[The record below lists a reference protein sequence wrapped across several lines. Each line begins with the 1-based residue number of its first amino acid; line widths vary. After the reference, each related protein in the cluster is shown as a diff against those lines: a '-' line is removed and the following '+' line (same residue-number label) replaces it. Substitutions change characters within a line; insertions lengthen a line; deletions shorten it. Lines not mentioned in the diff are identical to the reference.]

1 MLLTSPLFQES
12 SVALFLLAIIFSAW
26 YGGFRA
32 GLLSTFAS
40 LLLADYFFFPPLLS
54 LGPANRNDVLRLVLM
69 TAVGA
74 CCSALSGQARRATR
88 RAESILSGVGDQH
101 IQFDREWRYVYAN
114 DAAVSAMGR
123 SREQILGRTLWETYP
138 DIIGTDLDRQ
148 FRRAM
153 NEGVPVACDFY
164 YATTD
169 TWWSNRFFPA
179 PEGLAVFAT
188 DITER
193 KRTEEKLREYEK
205 VVEGLDEMIVVVDQE
220 YRYLLAN
227 RAFLNYRQLPR
238 EEVVGHSIPE
248 LLSPEIFNNL
258 IKQNLDECFR
268 GKVVKYELSHSYPK
282 LGKRDLLASYFPIE
296 GRDGVDRAVC
306 ILKDITEQKRADELL
321 RQSERQLA
329 NAQHLAHLGSW
340 SWELKSN
347 TLTWSDELYR
357 IFGVQ
362 PNEFTP
368 SFEGF
373 LGRLHLEDRDSIA
386 QSIKDCLTNREPFS
400 HNERILLTNG
410 EVRVLLS
417 SGSVV
422 CDEQGQ
428 PLRML
433 GICQDITEQHR
444 AAEALRKAEQKYRD
458 IFENAGEGIF
468 QTTPEGRYI
477 SANPALARMH
487 GFATPEEF
495 VNQRK
500 DITRDVYV
508 DPPRREE
515 FKRLL
520 ETHGVVRGFE
530 HQIYR
535 KDGTRIW
542 VSVNARAVRDAEGKT
557 RYYEGTA
564 EDITERKV
572 AEAKLRQSERQ
583 LAEAQRLTHLG
594 SWTRDLAT
602 GEAVLSDEL
611 FRLFGV
617 EPQQAGM
624 THEAFLD
631 LVHPEDRARAQNAV
645 MEAIRTRQ
653 SDDFEYRVVR
663 PDGAERILHER
674 ITVTVDEQTGTARL
688 FGTTQDITERK
699 RREIELRESEERF
712 SKAFHSSPAP
722 LIITGLADGRFLH
735 ANNSFLRAFGYERDE
750 VIGKTVDDLNL
761 YVAHQDRKKL
771 IEEMRTRGALRG
783 YDCRA
788 RTKSGQILDLL
799 VSVEPV
805 KLNGSEC
812 ILSTAY
818 DITERK
824 NVEEALRE
832 SEERYRELF
841 ENAKDALY
849 VHDLSGRYTSF
860 NRAAEQLSGFSRDEI
875 LGKHFSNF
883 ISPAHLRY
891 TRENLCRK
899 LDHKGETT
907 YEVDL
912 VTKDRKR
919 VPIEISSRL
928 IYENGIAIGVQGVAR
943 DITER
948 KRAEE
953 TYARFALI
961 VESSDDAIIGK
972 NLDGTILSW
981 NPGAEKIYGYS
992 AREVIGC
999 HISILVPP
1007 DRKNEVP
1014 HILESIRKGESISHH
1029 ESVRRRKD
1037 GKLINVSLTI
1047 SPIRDAQNKIVGAST
1062 IARDV
1067 TERKQAEQALQ
1078 SFSRRLIEAQ
1088 EAERQNIARELHD
1101 EIGQVLTAV
1110 RINLLSLGRSA
1121 PSDLTLPIDDSLA
1134 IVDEALDR
1142 VRELSLNLRP
1152 PVLDNL
1158 GLGSALRWYV
1168 DRYARRSGIVADLQ
1182 TDLDGRRLRVDLETA
1197 CFRITQEALT
1207 NIARHAEATH
1217 VLVCL
1222 KCTNGNL
1229 DLKIIDNGVGF
1240 DVGDL
1245 IKDSHSALG
1254 LRGMEERAVA
1264 ARGHLKIDSAP
1275 ARGTEVRASFP
1286 LKDGA

>member
-1 MLLTSPLFQES
+1 MERKEHSLVSRYLVALLAPGLVAGVMLLTWPLFQGS
-12 SVALFLLAIIFSAW
+12 PVALFLLAIIFCAW
-26 YGGFRA
+26 YGGFRP
-32 GLLSTFAS
+32 GLLSTVTS
-40 LLLADYFFFPPLLS
+40 VLLADYFFLPTLFS
-54 LGPANRNDVLRLVLM
+54 LGLANRTDVLRLLIM
-69 TAVGA
+69 TAVGL
-74 CCSALSGQARRATR
+74 CCSALSGLARRATR
-88 RAESILSGVGDQH
+88 RTESILSGVADVH
-101 IQFDREWRYVYAN
+101 LLLDRQWRYVYAN
-114 DAAVSAMGR
+114 DAAVRAIGR
-123 SREQILGRTLWETYP
+123 SREQILGRTLWESYP

-148 FRRAM
+148 YRRAM
-153 NEGVPVACDFY
+153 NEGVPASFDFY

-193 KRTEEKLREYEK
+193 KRAEERLREYEK

-227 RAFLNYRQLPR
+227 RAFLNYRQLQR
-238 EEVVGHSIPE
+238 EEVLGRSIPE
-248 LLSPEIFNNL
+248 FISQEIFDNL
-258 IKQNLDECFR
+258 IKQRLDECFR
-268 GKVVKYELSHSYPK
+268 GKVVKYELSYSYPK
-282 LGKRDLLASYFPIE
+282 LGERDLLASYFPIE
-296 GRDGVDRAVC
+296 GRDGADRAVC
-306 ILKDITEQKRADELL
+306 ILKDITEQRSAEELL
-321 RQSERQLA
+321 RQSQRQLIE
-329 NAQHLAHLGSW
+329 AQHIAHIGSWHWDLKTNDGSW
-340 SWELKSN
+340 SE
-347 TLTWSDELYR
+347 ELYR
-357 IFGVQ
+357 IFGLN
-362 PNEFTP
+362 PGEPPP
-368 SFEGF
+368 SFETALDKFIHPDDLDLFQKAVEASRTTG
-373 LGRLHLEDRDSIA
+373 
-386 QSIKDCLTNREPFS
+386 EPC
-400 HNERILLTNG
+400 NVTYRIIRADGAERIIHSRGNVEMDDDG
-410 EVRVLLS
+410 NPVRMF
-417 SGSVV
+417 GTA
-422 CDEQGQ
+422 
-428 PLRML
+428 
-433 GICQDITEQHR
+433 QDITEGQR
-444 AAEALRKAEQKYRD
+444 GEEALRDAEQKYRD
-458 IFENAGEGIF
+458 IFENASEGIF
-468 QTTPEGRYI
+468 QTTPEGQYI

-487 GFATPEEF
+487 GFATPAEF
-495 VNQRK
+495 INQRR
-500 DITRDVYV
+500 DITREVYV
-508 DPPRREE
+508 DPARREE
-515 FKRLL
+515 FKRLV

-535 KDGTRIW
+535 KDGARIW
-542 VSVNARAVRDAEGKT
+542 ISSNARAVRDAEGKT
-557 RYYEGTA
+557 LYYEGTS
-564 EDITERKV
+564 EDITEQKV
-572 AEAKLRQSERQ
+572 AEAKLRQSESQ

-602 GEAVLSDEL
+602 GEVVLSDEL

-617 EPQQAGM
+617 EPQRPGM
-624 THEAFLD
+624 THQAFLE
-631 LVHPEDRARAQNAV
+631 LVHPEDRARAQTAV
-645 MEAIRTRQ
+645 TEAIRTRQ
-653 SDDFEYRVVR
+653 SRNFEYRVIR

-674 ITVTVDEQTGTARL
+674 IMVTVDDQTGAARL
-688 FGTTQDITERK
+688 FGTTQDIT
-699 RREIELRESEERF
+699 
-712 SKAFHSSPAP
+712 
-722 LIITGLADGRFLH
+722 
-735 ANNSFLRAFGYERDE
+735 
-750 VIGKTVDDLNL
+750 
-761 YVAHQDRKKL
+761 DRKG
-771 IEEMRTRGALRG
+771 I
-783 YDCRA
+783 
-788 RTKSGQILDLL
+788 
-799 VSVEPV
+799 
-805 KLNGSEC
+805 
-812 ILSTAY
+812 
-818 DITERK
+818 
-824 NVEEALRE
+824 EEALRK

-860 NRAAEQLSGFSRDEI
+860 NRAAEQLSGFSKDEI

-883 ISPAHLRY
+883 ISPAHLKY
-891 TRENLCRK
+891 TRENLCKK
-899 LDHKGETT
+899 LDYEGETT

-912 VTKDRKR
+912 VTRDRKR

-928 IYENGIAIGVQGVAR
+928 IYENGLPVGVQGVAR

-948 KRAEE
+948 RRAEE
-953 TYARFALI
+953 AYARYALI

-1007 DRKNEVP
+1007 DRKDEVP
-1014 HILESIRKGESISHH
+1014 HILESIRKGKSINHH

-1047 SPIRDAQNKIVGAST
+1047 SPIKDAQNKVVGAST

-1078 SFSRRLIEAQ
+1078 TFSRRLIEAQ
-1088 EAERQNIARELHD
+1088 ETERQHIARELHD

-1110 RINLLSLGRSA
+1110 RINLLSLRGSA
-1121 PSDLTLPIDDSLA
+1121 PSKSALPIEDGLA

-1158 GLGSALRWYV
+1158 GLSSALRWYV

-1207 NIARHAEATH
+1207 NIARHAQATH
-1217 VLVCL
+1217 VLVRL
-1222 KCTNGNL
+1222 ECTNGNL
-1229 DLKIIDNGVGF
+1229 DLKITDNGVGF
-1240 DVGDL
+1240 DVGAL
-1245 IKDSHSALG
+1245 IKDSRSALG